1 MSKDIWEHQ
10 LIIIMRFWFLIVMN
24 AIIHMPIHMFFFS
37 AHILVG
43 NQFAVVFP
51 ILKLLIVFNVSGGR
65 IVFELELY
73 KNTRI
78 WDCAWCGRNEGNNDR
93 DVAKK
98 RKSDCFVF
106 MCVCACARTHVCGR
120 SLYLDI
126 SHHLSRKH
134 GGQVFFW
141 YSSANVSP
149 DGDSGLVLK
158 TQRADL
164 TCHGA

>member
-1 MSKDIWEHQ
+1 MSTDIWEHQ

-37 AHILVG
+37 AHILVD

-106 MCVCACARTHVCGR
+106 MCVCVCAYACVWAFTSDDWCLG
-120 SLYLDI
+120 
-126 SHHLSRKH
+126 KH

-149 DGDSGLVLK
+149 DGDS
-158 TQRADL
+158 
-164 TCHGA
+164 

>member
-1 MSKDIWEHQ
+1 MSNDIWEHQ

-78 WDCAWCGRNEGNNDR
+78 WDCAWCARNEGNNDR

-98 RKSDCFVF
+98 KKKWLFCYVCV
-106 MCVCACARTHVCGR
+106 CVCAYACVWAFTLPRHQS
-120 SLYLDI
+120 SLVQKTWWP
-126 SHHLSRKH
+126 S
-134 GGQVFFW
+134 VFLILFSQCFTWWWFW
-141 YSSANVSP
+141 VGS
-149 DGDSGLVLK
+149 
-158 TQRADL
+158 
-164 TCHGA
+164 